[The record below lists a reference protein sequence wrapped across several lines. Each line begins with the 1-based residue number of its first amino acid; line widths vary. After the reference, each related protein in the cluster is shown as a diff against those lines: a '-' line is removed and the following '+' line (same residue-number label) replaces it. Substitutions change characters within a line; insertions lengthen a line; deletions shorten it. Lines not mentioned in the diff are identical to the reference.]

1 MYASA
6 DILITVG
13 DLDRLAL
20 KVADVGFE
28 AVALSHLNGEKV
40 MIVPLNLPARCVLG
54 KECFRHFLEVA
65 KRG

>member
-28 AVALSHLNGEKV
+28 AVALPHLDGEEMMVVLLASGEK
-40 MIVPLNLPARCVLG
+40 RT
-54 KECFRHFLEVA
+54 K
-65 KRG
+65 